1 MRFQVP
7 QFIDVEDKIFGPFSF
22 KQFVYLVGGAGIAYV
37 FYRLLPLFIAIL
49 FIVPIL
55 GLAGALAFYQ
65 VNGKPFIHTLEAA
78 FHYLNKKKLYL
89 WQKSERKNTAES
101 KQKKEVMTERLYN
114 PITVPRLSESR
125 LKDMSWSI
133 EIESE
138 TSADRTNTN

>member
-7 QFIDVEDKIFGPFSF
+7 QFIEVEDKIFGPFSF
-22 KQFVYLVGGAGIAYV
+22 KQFIYLVGGVGIAYV
-37 FYRLLPLFIAIL
+37 LYRLLPLFIAIL

-89 WQKSERKNTAES
+89 WQKSERKNITNPDT
-101 KQKKEVMTERLYN
+101 KKKAATERPYN
-114 PITVPRLSESR
+114 PITVPRLSESK
-125 LKDMSWSI
+125 LKDMSWSL
-133 EIESE
+133 EVESNLE
-138 TSADRTNTN
+138 KDKTNSN

>member
-7 QFIDVEDKIFGPFSF
+7 QFIEIEDKIFGPLSF
-22 KQFVYLVGGAGIAYV
+22 KQFIYLVGGAGIAYAL
-37 FYRLLPLFIAIL
+37 YRLLPLFIAIL
-49 FIVPIL
+49 FIAPIL

-89 WQKSERKNTAES
+89 WQKSERKNTTES
-101 KQKKEVMTERLYN
+101 KTKKEATAERAYN

-125 LKDMSWSI
+125 LKDMSWSL
-133 EIESE
+133 EVERE
-138 TSADRTNTN
+138 TSTNKTDTN

>member
-7 QFIDVEDKIFGPFSF
+7 QFIEIEDKIFGPFSF
-22 KQFVYLVGGAGIAYV
+22 KQFVYLVGGVGIAYV
-37 FYRLLPLFIAIL
+37 LYRLLPLYIAIL
-49 FIVPIL
+49 FMVPIL

-89 WQKSERKNTAES
+89 WQKSKPKNATES
-101 KQKKEVMTERLYN
+101 KTKKALAEHPYN

-125 LKDMSWSI
+125 LKDMSWSLEVERGI
-133 EIESE
+133 GV
-138 TSADRTNTN
+138 DKKNNT